1 MPEPLK
7 PDDIATALRHLAA
20 DWYADAMRLPD
31 RDETRAEVARAVKL
45 SEELEDFAGCV
56 LAGDLRR
63 TADGSLAP
71 QSAKETALEDKIDE
85 ILDGLADE
93 VLEDG
98 RNGASCACEA
108 ARGDIMRAVRRLGAR
123 PAELQVE
130 TPKPSKRRAR
140 R

>member
-1 MPEPLK
+1 MAEPLK
-7 PDDIATALRHLAA
+7 PEDIATALRHLAA
-20 DWYADAMRLPD
+20 DWYADAMRLPPS
-31 RDETRAEVARAVKL
+31 AESEARSKL
-45 SEELEDFAGCV
+45 SGELEDFAGCV

-98 RNGASCACEA
+98 RNGAANACSS
-108 ARGDIMRAVRRLGAR
+108 ARDDIMRAVRRLVSR
-123 PAELQVE
+123 PPAELQLE
-130 TPKPSKRRAR
+130 QSPKSSKRSAR